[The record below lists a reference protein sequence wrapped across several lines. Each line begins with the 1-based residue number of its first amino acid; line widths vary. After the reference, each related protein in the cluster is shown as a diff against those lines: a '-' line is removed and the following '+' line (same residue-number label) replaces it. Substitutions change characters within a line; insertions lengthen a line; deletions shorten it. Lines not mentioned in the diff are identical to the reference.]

1 MEPNLAWISLAVA
14 VAALLMAVLAARR
27 ASGVAGSRRLVS
39 RRRKPVP
46 ADLEHLRA
54 EVEALRAD
62 SLQSLRH
69 MAVVRYDAFGDMGGH
84 LSWSMALLDDEG
96 NGVVITAIHGRTD
109 ARTYAKNIAAWTC
122 DQPLSPE
129 ETDAVATARP
139 A

>member
-1 MEPNLAWISLAVA
+1 MPTTLAWISLAVA
-14 VAALLMAVLAARR
+14 GVALLVSAWAVRR
-27 ASGVAGSRRLVS
+27 AGRRGSSS
-39 RRRKPVP
+39 RRRRAVP
-46 ADLEHLRA
+46 ADLDSLRA
-54 EVEALRAD
+54 EVESLRDD

-96 NGVVITAIHGRTD
+96 NGVVLTAIHGRSD
-109 ARTYAKNIAAWTC
+109 ARTYAKNIAGWTC

>member
-1 MEPNLAWISLAVA
+1 MATTLAWTSLAVA
-14 VAALLMAVLAARR
+14 LVALLVALFAARR
-27 ASGVAGSRRLVS
+27 VAGAAGSGGAQG
-39 RRRKPVP
+39 RRRPVP
-46 ADLEHLRA
+46 ADVGQLQA
-54 EVEALRAD
+54 EVQALRAD

-109 ARTYAKNIAAWTC
+109 ARTYAKNIAGWTC

>member
-1 MEPNLAWISLAVA
+1 MEPNLAWASLVVA
-14 VAALLMAVLAARR
+14 VTALLVAVLAARR
-27 ASGVAGSRRLVS
+27 AAGTGSRRVL

-46 ADLEHLRA
+46 ADLGHLRA

-109 ARTYAKNIAAWTC
+109 ARTYAKNIASWTC

>member
-1 MEPNLAWISLAVA
+1 MEPNLAWASLVVA
-14 VAALLMAVLAARR
+14 VTALLVAVLAARR
-27 ASGVAGSRRLVS
+27 AAGTGSRRVS

-46 ADLEHLRA
+46 ADLGHLRA